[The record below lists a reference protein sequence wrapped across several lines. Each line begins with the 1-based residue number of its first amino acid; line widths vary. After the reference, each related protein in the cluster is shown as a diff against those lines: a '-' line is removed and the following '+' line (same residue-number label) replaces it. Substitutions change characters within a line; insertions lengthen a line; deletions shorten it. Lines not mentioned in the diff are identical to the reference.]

1 LSAARVAALLF
12 AASLLSLAPPVVAQA
27 PVADSLRQ
35 TRLWA
40 TIGMQGAHVSLGMG
54 GTPYLDGTAG
64 TLEMRL
70 GFTPRAIPRWT
81 IAAAAGFV
89 ADTRPTA
96 YVAPGTDGLRPEL
109 WTATGGIE
117 VQHRWAGSRR
127 YHPLAFA
134 GVGSVATDY
143 RYKTR
148 SAEGQT
154 YHRNE
159 AHSTPFVSVGAG
171 GEVSVAGW
179 LRGSGLLGYRAAR
192 GNDVPHAKIT
202 NAGMTFVA
210 MLSAGWF

>member
-1 LSAARVAALLF
+1 MITARVAALLL
-12 AASLLSLAPPVVAQA
+12 AASLAALAPPVVAQA
-27 PVADSLRQ
+27 PVADTLRQ

-40 TIGMQGAHVSLGMG
+40 TLGMQGAHVSLGLG

-81 IAAAAGFV
+81 IAVAGGFV

-96 YVAPGTDGLRPEL
+96 YVVPGTDGLRPDL

-134 GVGSVATDY
+134 GVGSVMNSY

-148 SAEGQT
+148 SAEGPI

-159 AHSTPFVSVGAG
+159 ERSTPFVSAGAG
-171 GEVSVAGW
+171 GEVRVAGW
-179 LRGSGLLGYRAAR
+179 LRGSGLVGYRAAR
-192 GNDVPHAKIT
+192 GNDVTHASTKNGGI
-202 NAGMTFVA
+202 TFVA